1 MAKALLHLGRSR
13 PGSLAPWLS
22 TTAAGAVLPLAF
34 APWSWWWLAPFC
46 VAVLFHNA
54 WTASPGRAFA
64 LGYLFGL
71 GLFGVGVSWIHVS
84 MTQYGGGGPVTSFI
98 ATGGLIALLAL
109 FPALA
114 LCLARGLRPQA
125 DAWALWASLPAAWL
139 ALEWLRTWLFTGF
152 PWLLLGYSQTDAP
165 LAAALAPVTGV
176 LGLSAVVTLLAAA
189 LVWCAAGRGW
199 RRWAVTAIAV
209 AALGAAT
216 HAGLTRDWTRPAGP
230 PLEVALVQGN
240 FDQAEKWRPENR
252 SKTLARYATL
262 SEPLEQADLI
272 VWPETAMPLLYANL
286 PTAYLDKLTRRL
298 DAAEATLILGAPTRG
313 ESGRIFNSAVAVG
326 TSAAYAKRHLVPFGE
341 YVPLRGLFGDLLD
354 VLGAPES
361 DFAPGAQATL
371 LPVAEYRA
379 AIAICYEIIF
389 PSEVASL
396 AAGSNFIVNMSNDA
410 WFGDSI
416 GPWQHLQIARM
427 RAMETQRYVLR
438 ATNTGVTA
446 VINDRGRVRA
456 QAQQF
461 EAVKLVSNLV
471 PRTGLTPYLRWRDA
485 PLLITITVLLLFLT
499 IRRGAGRPLR
509 FTKKAVKR

>member
-1 MAKALLHLGRSR
+1 MAKALLHLGRPR

-22 TTAAGAVLPLAF
+22 TTAAGAALPLAF

-114 LCLARGLRPQA
+114 LCLARRLRPQA

-152 PWLLLGYSQTDAP
+152 PWLLLGYSQADAP

-199 RRWAVTAIAV
+199 RRWAVTAVAV

-216 HAGLTRDWTRPAGP
+216 HVGLARDWTRPAGP
-230 PLEVALVQGN
+230 PLEVVLVQGN

-252 SKTLARYATL
+252 SKTLARYAAL
-262 SEPLEQADLI
+262 SAPFWQADLI
-272 VWPETAMPLLYANL
+272 VWPETALPQLYEIL
-286 PTAYLDKLTRRL
+286 PTGYLARL
-298 DAAEATLILGAPTRG
+298 AKRMNEADTALILGAPTRRDA
-313 ESGRIFNSAVAVG
+313 RIFNSAIAVG
-326 TSAAYAKRHLVPFGE
+326 TDTAYHKRHLVPFGE
-341 YVPLRGLFGDLLD
+341 YVPLRGLFGNLLD
-354 VLGAPES
+354 VLSVPEF
-361 DFAPGAQATL
+361 DFTPGTEITL
-371 LPVAEYRA
+371 LPVAGYRA

-389 PSEVASL
+389 PREIAKL
-396 AAGSNFIVNMSNDA
+396 AAGSNFLVNMSNDA
-410 WFGDSI
+410 WFGDTI

-427 RAMETQRYVLR
+427 RAMEAQRYVLR

-446 VINDRGRVRA
+446 VIDDRGRVSV
-456 QAQQF
+456 QAPQF
-461 EAVKLVSNLV
+461 EAVSTTSRLV
-471 PRTGLTPYLRWRDA
+471 PRTGLTPYMRWRDA
-485 PLLITITVLLLFLT
+485 LLIIVTVLLFGLV
-499 IRRGAGRPLR
+499 IRRSVGSA
-509 FTKKAVKR
+509 A